1 MAEIDSY
8 TKLMLHCNG
17 VDGSTTFTDDEIAPT
32 KAVTPVDQAQIDT
45 AQSQFGGASCL
56 LDGAGDYLSIADSD
70 DFYFAAGDFTIDFWM
85 RINALPGVGAR
96 KGLFNQYTSNNARH
110 MLYILNNSGTYQLV
124 WKEKD
129 VTGIFIARDAA
140 IATGTWYHV
149 AVVRYGNIFRIF
161 LDGTQLGTDTTNSD
175 AFVDIAAAFLI
186 GIESETGA
194 GFNGWID
201 EFRISKGIARWTG
214 NFTPPTEEYSNPTQT
229 KTILSDTKIK
239 VLDNQQTIL
248 SDALITSTVQKTI
261 LSDTKIKAIDLQEN
275 IVSNAKVIDKYQETI
290 LSDAEI
296 TNARKKTITSD
307 ARILVYNEEKV
318 NTDFRTRIE
327 AESLANMFLAT
338 QFGAKIS
345 CDFRTR
351 KDTES
356 KISTDLRFTLYAP
369 DLVSLH
375 PLARTDFHVYVDDI
389 ELGDSDLKLDSIKIV
404 HSADN
409 KSNAEFVLLR
419 KHDDLN
425 NPTTITANNV
435 VKIYLKTKL
444 EFTGRIV
451 TLDTNSEEESVNVK
465 CETDIIT
472 EDYNIVTKELPLTVL
487 NTQIHLYDILIN
499 DVSIQNYYPSTK
511 LVIVG
516 EGKYWTGTAW
526 TTRLSQ
532 ALTFDDFATAQ
543 DYIESRIQTYL
554 EQYESEHALSFNIP
568 VGHLYT
574 YTDFDYYIH
583 EDIDNIFLKKVP
595 TVENYEQS
603 PQYYKGVMIDLGKET
618 RQQIFITYVTHNT
631 QVTAQKVEDGTFKF
645 LPNYTYFWRASVNWF
660 DWNGGYRPSGWQ
672 YIGTSLGSLST
683 DLYEITG
690 ADYRY
695 QRILDDYLLGL
706 GFYTLGTAPFKS
718 ISLKNGKKITRPKWV
733 DKEDGLYYERD
744 DGYDYESYDKQI
756 AALEYDKLKNINGD
770 ISPISS
776 ANLDLTIDGYLY
788 YALKLLTRIN
798 IANTTTV
805 NIYKNSNGFPVSI
818 KQISIDSSTM
828 KVNLVCDNQ
837 KSEHE
842 LEIIDGTYPDE
853 PEEFGE
859 FSQKYYTKFDLSNWE
874 DVDE

>member
-1 MAEIDSY
+1 MANPTNNSFENWASAGNPGVTSGDCNNWDEYSVNGGTVTRESWTPKAGTYCANIRSNSSGNVNSIGGITSEAFSLTNDYLMFWIRNQSYANSETTIKIYNSSDVLLGSVVYPSVNEGGTWAQRYINVSSIKGQSIKIHFEQHTKAEGSGYYTHIDLVECDDTSAG
-8 TKLMLHCNG
+8 TELVM
-17 VDGSTTFTDDEIAPT
+17 TFPT
-32 KAVTPVDQAQIDT
+32 KQ
-45 AQSQFGGASCL
+45 
-56 LDGAGDYLSIADSD
+56 
-70 DFYFAAGDFTIDFWM
+70 
-85 RINALPGVGAR
+85 
-96 KGLFNQYTSNNARH
+96 
-110 MLYILNNSGTYQLV
+110 
-124 WKEKD
+124 E
-129 VTGIFIARDAA
+129 
-140 IATGTWYHV
+140 
-149 AVVRYGNIFRIF
+149 
-161 LDGTQLGTDTTNSD
+161 
-175 AFVDIAAAFLI
+175 
-186 GIESETGA
+186 
-194 GFNGWID
+194 
-201 EFRISKGIARWTG
+201 
-214 NFTPPTEEYSNPTQT
+214 
-229 KTILSDTKIK
+229 TILSDAKIK
-239 VLDNQQTIL
+239 VLDNQQTIT
-248 SDALITSTVQKTI
+248 SDALITSTIQKTI
-261 LSDTKIKAIDLQEN
+261 LSDAKIKIVDLQEN
-275 IVSNAKVIDKYQETI
+275 LLSDAKVVDQYQETI

-296 TNARKKTITSD
+296 KIRKTITSD
-307 ARILVYNEEKV
+307 ARILISVAEKV

-327 AESLANMFLAT
+327 AESLANLFLAT

-345 CDFRTR
+345 CDLRTR
-351 KDTES
+351 KDTDS
-356 KISTDLRFTLYAP
+356 KISTDLRFTLYDP
-369 DLVSLH
+369 SLISLH
-375 PLARTDFHVYVDDI
+375 PLARTDFHVYVDDVQ
-389 ELGDSDLKLDSIKIV
+389 LGDSDLKLDSIKIV

-465 CETDIIT
+465 CETDDIT

-543 DYIESRIQTYL
+543 DYIEARIQTYI
-554 EQYESEHALSFNIP
+554 EQYESEHSLSFNIP
-568 VGHLYT
+568 AGHLYT

-583 EDIDNIFLKKVP
+583 EDIDDTFLKKFP
-595 TVENYEQS
+595 TVENYEQN
-603 PQYYKGVMIDLGKET
+603 PQYYKGIMIDLGKEI

-645 LPNYTYFWRASVNWF
+645 LPNQTYFWRASVNWF

-695 QRILDDYLLGL
+695 QRILDDYVLGL

-718 ISLKNGKKITRPKWV
+718 VSLKNGKKITRPKWV
-733 DKEDGLYYERD
+733 DKEDGLYYEKD
-744 DGYDYESYDKQI
+744 DGYDYESYNEQI
-756 AALEYDKLKNINGD
+756 AALEYDKLKNINGA

-805 NIYKNSNGFPVSI
+805 DIYKNSNGFPVSI

-828 KVNLVCDNQ
+828 KVNIVCDNQ
-837 KSEHE
+837 KSEYE
-842 LEIIDGTYPDE
+842 LELIDGTYPDA

-874 DVDE
+874 NVDG